1 MIAQEIGLRSDYA
14 GEAREDAA
22 ETPPHLFVFGDG
34 PDALPLVTLA
44 RTLGWTVTVVQTRA
58 RFETLARFVTADHV
72 RTGPPARIAAQVDA
86 AECPLAVVMTHDAAH
101 DREALAMLLG
111 SRARYIG
118 LVGPRLRAED
128 VLASLDRT
136 GPSLRGPIGRGRIH
150 APAGLAIGA
159 ETPAE
164 IALAILAEA
173 KAVLSGGSSGSS
185 ASSPYLGDWSSCDDR
200 QTEISAASEPLLAVD
215 A

>member
-1 MIAQEIGLRSDYA
+1 
-14 GEAREDAA
+14 
-22 ETPPHLFVFGDG
+22 
-34 PDALPLVTLA
+34 
-44 RTLGWTVTVVQTRA
+44 VTVVQTRA
-58 RFETLARFVTADHV
+58 RFENLARFVTADHV

-86 AECPLAVVMTHDAAH
+86 ADCPLAVVMTHDAGH
-101 DREALAMLLG
+101 DREALAMLLD

-118 LVGPRLRAED
+118 LVGPRHRAED

-136 GPSLRGPIGRGRIH
+136 GSSLRAPVGRGRIH
-150 APAGLAIGA
+150 SPAGLAIGA

-173 KAVLSGGSSGSS
+173 QAVLAGGR
-185 ASSPYLGDWSSCDDR
+185 AAYLGDWLCDDR
-200 QTEISAASEPLLAVD
+200 HEEISPAIEPVPLLAVG

>member
-1 MIAQEIGLRSDYA
+1 MIAHEIRLRA
-14 GEAREDAA
+14 ECTGEAPKDPV

-58 RFETLARFVTADHV
+58 RFENLARFVSADHV
-72 RTGPPARIAAQVDA
+72 LTGPPARIAAQVDA
-86 AECPLAVVMTHDAAH
+86 ADCPLAVVMTHDAGH
-101 DREALAMLLG
+101 DREALDMLLL

-118 LVGPRLRAED
+118 LVGPRHRAD
-128 VLASLDRT
+128 DMLVTPDRT
-136 GPSLRGPIGRGRIH
+136 GHPLRAPIGRGRVH

-173 KAVLSGGSSGSS
+173 KAVLAGVSPASS
-185 ASSPYLGDWSSCDDR
+185 ASLGDWSAGDGC
-200 QTEISAASEPLLAVD
+200 QAEISAAIEPLLAVG